1 MKTRNSG
8 RARSALAG
16 VRVTALAAATMLG
29 GATFA
34 ADNGPTQVG
43 NICMQKVFGTPVSSS
58 NRVNCSANDIRLSR
72 AISVSPSTCVR
83 GTTFDLTAT
92 FETIVTANAR
102 YDAGFFFRIDG
113 GSNARGDGTSAT
125 GKCSLSALRNPPP
138 TNPPSLN
145 LDNDTAGDLNAGTY
159 NVTFTI
165 PGVVCQDTDND
176 RTLNLPNCTSWH
188 SNQGTVSNIAD
199 AFTFK
204 PDTKSKCV
212 CDDTFEVPVTVE
224 DATISVDK
232 TASPTQINEPG
243 GQVTFT
249 VKVTNTSTTESIIIA
264 SIIDNPYGNK
274 GTGATSADNTCPGL
288 IGQTLAPQA
297 SASCYFKDD
306 VWGNADDVKTD
317 TVTVSATQPSTGST
331 LSDDDPADVTLLD
344 VSNTPTVDKS
354 VTATS
359 NCSMDAAYTVVVNN
373 ASEVDKLTLN
383 SLNDDKFGS
392 LTSVHGNVV
401 ETTCSVPQ
409 TIDFN
414 NNYTCT
420 FKGRITGD
428 NCEITHKN
436 VVTADVTDDDNK
448 NSKPTD
454 DATVVLTTTP

>member
-1 MKTRNSG
+1 
-8 RARSALAG
+8 
-16 VRVTALAAATMLG
+16 
-29 GATFA
+29 
-34 ADNGPTQVG
+34 
-43 NICMQKVFGTPVSSS
+43 
-58 NRVNCSANDIRLSR
+58 
-72 AISVSPSTCVR
+72 
-83 GTTFDLTAT
+83 
-92 FETIVTANAR
+92 
-102 YDAGFFFRIDG
+102 
-113 GSNARGDGTSAT
+113 
-125 GKCSLSALRNPPP
+125 LRNPPP

-264 SIIDNPYGNK
+264 SIIDNPFGNK

-288 IGQTLAPQA
+288 IGQSLAPQA

-306 VWGNADDVKTD
+306 VWGNADDGEDRYGNGQRDAAVHGLD
-317 TVTVSATQPSTGST
+317 AVRRRSGGRHIARR
-331 LSDDDPADVTLLD
+331 LEHAD
-344 VSNTPTVDKS
+344 VDKS

-392 LTSVHGNVV
+392 LTSVHGAVV

-409 TIDFN
+409 TIDTN